1 MTKRLDILKSIC
13 YNAGCKGITA
23 RFFRESGTLKHL
35 AKPNGKV
42 FSKSVIG
49 TSERNTED
57 VLSDELRRTE
67 KHVVAQW
74 NTGKQF

>member
-1 MTKRLDILKSIC
+1 MTGTRVSLRD
-13 YNAGCKGITA
+13 
-23 RFFRESGTLKHL
+23 FFVSPVRWKHL

-57 VLSDELRRTE
+57 VLSETLRRTE
-67 KHVVAQW
+67 KHVVAQSDAW
-74 NTGKQF
+74 G